1 MEDILLTYDGDV
13 DFTSGDLLPAGTDR
27 ATAQHK
33 RDILISAPGDVKE
46 FPTVGVGAVEYIQK
60 IFPDCFGGQPAFYFA
75 ALNGIFYDLGEK
87 AEIIQ
92 HVFSYLRIAA
102 YALIEQYIV
111 VFYRRRTRFSVVRQF
126 HRYAPDCRHCVF
138 YVL

>member
-46 FPTVGVGAVEYIQK
+46 FPTVGVGAVEYIQDEAPL
-60 IFPDCFGGQPAFYFA
+60 F
-75 ALNGIFYDLGEK
+75 
-87 AEIIQ
+87 
-92 HVFSYLRIAA
+92 LRDVRKQMQADG
-102 YALIEQYIV
+102 IV
-111 VFYRRRTRFSVVRQF
+111 VTDVGFDSDGELFIEGGYEN
-126 HRYAPDCRHCVF
+126 D
-138 YVL
+138 